1 MFPERTGRLR
11 YSESAWRTFTG
22 AKIVAKTCNGW
33 PDAGAKRVCVLTN
46 LSETNAEVGDPL
58 PLAVRRSPL
67 WRWATPVLSVAILIA
82 VVFQLRSLDIAQLK
96 ALVPTNPL
104 FWMVFVVYYFA
115 GVIADFTIFRRL
127 WGIPFEGFIA
137 LTRKLVSNE
146 LLLGY
151 VGEVYFYSWARK
163 KVEMSSSP
171 FGAVKDVAILSALV
185 GNGFTLAMMA
195 VAYPL
200 IGNLRLGI
208 ATQTILLSVGF
219 VILISVLVIIFGKR
233 LFSLTKS
240 QLWMVA
246 GVHFARIVATTGLA
260 ALAWSLALPFVA
272 LSWWIILATCRLLIS
287 RLPFLPNKDV
297 VFAGVAVF
305 LVGRDVEISQLMA
318 LMAVLMLST
327 HLVIGAALAIGDFV
341 TVGEKAE
348 NKN

>member
-1 MFPERTGRLR
+1 VR
-11 YSESAWRTFTG
+11 A
-22 AKIVAKTCNGW
+22 
-33 PDAGAKRVCVLTN
+33 LTD
-46 LSETNAEVGDPL
+46 LSDTNAEVGDPL

-67 WRWATPVLSVAILIA
+67 WRWATPLLSGAILIA
-82 VVFQLRSLDIAQLK
+82 VAYQLRNLDFAQLESI
-96 ALVPTNPL
+96 VPTNPL
-104 FWMVFVVYYFA
+104 FWIVFALYYFA

-146 LLLGY
+146 LLFGY

-163 KVEMSSSP
+163 KVAMAASP

-185 GNGFTLAMMA
+185 GNAFTLAMMA

-208 ATQTILLSVGF
+208 ATQTILISVGF
-219 VILISVLVIIFGKR
+219 VILVSVLVVVFGNR

-246 GVHFARIVATTGLA
+246 GVHSARIVATTGLV

-272 LSWWIILATCRLLIS
+272 LSWWIILATCRLLIG
-287 RLPFLPNKDV
+287 RLPFMPNKDV

-305 LVGRDVEISQLMA
+305 LVGHDVEISQLMA
-318 LMAVLMLST
+318 LMAVLILST
-327 HLVIGAALAIGDFV
+327 HLVVGAALAIGDFV
-341 TVGEKAE
+341 TVGKKAE
-348 NKN
+348 SAN

>member
-1 MFPERTGRLR
+1 MR
-11 YSESAWRTFTG
+11 
-22 AKIVAKTCNGW
+22 
-33 PDAGAKRVCVLTN
+33 VLTD

-67 WRWATPVLSVAILIA
+67 WRWATPALSIAILVA
-82 VVFQLRSLDIAQLK
+82 VVFQLRNLDFAQLR
-96 ALVPTNPL
+96 ALVPANPL
-104 FWMVFVVYYFA
+104 FWIVFAAYYFSP
-115 GVIADFTIFRRL
+115 VIADFAIFRRL

-163 KVEMSSSP
+163 KVAMAASP
-171 FGAVKDVAILSALV
+171 FGAVKDAAILSALV
-185 GNGFTLAMMA
+185 GNACTLAMMA

-208 ATQTILLSVGF
+208 ATQTILISVGF
-219 VILISVLVIIFGKR
+219 VILVSVLVVVFGKR

-240 QLWMVA
+240 ELWMVA
-246 GVHFARIVATTGLA
+246 AIHFARIVATTGLA

-272 LSWWIILATCRLLIS
+272 LSWWVILATCRLLIA

-305 LVGRDVEISQLMA
+305 LVGHDVEISQLMA
-318 LMAVLMLST
+318 LMAVIILTT
-327 HLVIGAALAIGDFV
+327 HLLVGALLAIGDFV

-348 NKN
+348 AGH

>member
-1 MFPERTGRLR
+1 M
-11 YSESAWRTFTG
+11 
-22 AKIVAKTCNGW
+22 
-33 PDAGAKRVCVLTN
+33 CVLTDF
-46 LSETNAEVGDPL
+46 SETNAEVGDPL

-67 WRWATPVLSVAILIA
+67 WRWATPALSIAILIA
-82 VVFQLRSLDIAQLK
+82 VVFQLRNLDFAQLK
-96 ALVPTNPL
+96 ALVPANPL
-104 FWMVFVVYYFA
+104 FWIVFAAYYFA
-115 GVIADFTIFRRL
+115 PVTADFAIFRRL

-163 KVEMSSSP
+163 KVAMTASP
-171 FGAVKDVAILSALV
+171 FGAVKDAAILSALV
-185 GNGFTLAMMA
+185 GNGCTLAMMA
-195 VAYPL
+195 IAYPL

-208 ATQTILLSVGF
+208 ATQTILISVGF
-219 VILISVLVIIFGKR
+219 VILVSVLVVVFGKR

-240 QLWMVA
+240 ELWMVA
-246 GVHFARIVATTGLA
+246 GIHFARIVATTGLA

-272 LSWWIILATCRLLIS
+272 LSWWVILATCRLLIA

-305 LVGRDVEISQLMA
+305 LVGHDVEISQLMA
-318 LMAVLMLST
+318 LMAVIILST
-327 HLVIGAALAIGDFV
+327 HLLVGALLAIGDFV

-348 NKN
+348 VST